1 MRALTQE
8 SFGRI
13 QSGKLSRTRE
23 TLILWTSVYDQTS
36 IKAGAPENKSRD
48 FMIEESCALYHEK
61 VFYNKFIPCYSLNH
75 DDIN

>member
-1 MRALTQE
+1 MIEE
-8 SFGRI
+8 S
-13 QSGKLSRTRE
+13 
-23 TLILWTSVYDQTS
+23 
-36 IKAGAPENKSRD
+36 